1 MIFKQSP
8 GGTHPYDGKA
18 LTAGKA
24 PVNYLPMGDMVFPVS
39 QHIGKPA
46 KPVVKKGDTV
56 LAGQL
61 IAQADGFVSANVISS
76 CSGTVK
82 GIERRLNS
90 MGTMVDCIVIINDGQ
105 YTKAPGIGEKTDLDD
120 LSDNEILDRVKAAGL
135 VGLGGAGF
143 PTHVKLAPQRP
154 EKIDTIIINC
164 AECEPYITSDDLLMR
179 TKPNWVKGGIQVLKK
194 LFPNAGVAV
203 CIEDNKPEAVK
214 AMQEMASTLDG
225 VEVFAARTSYPVG
238 CEKPLIAALTGRH
251 LTATE
256 LPAQAG
262 CIVCNVSTTAAIYF
276 AVCLNTPVM
285 ERCVTVSGD
294 GVADPK
300 NVITRLG
307 CSYQEVLDAAGGL
320 NGDVKKVIAGGPM
333 MGTAVS
339 SLDIP
344 VCKTNNAL
352 LFFKEDPVEQ
362 AMKEMTNCIHCGRC
376 SRACPQGL
384 VPSMMMDAAKK
395 GDLERYEKVLHGLE
409 CYACGSCT
417 FGCPARQPLM
427 QMFKETKAKIMANKK
442 KG

>member
-1 MIFKQSP
+1 MIFKQTP

-18 LTAGKA
+18 LSAGKA
-24 PVNYLPMGDMVFPVS
+24 PVNYLPMGEMVFPVS

-46 KPVVKKGDTV
+46 KPIVKKGDVV
-56 LAGQL
+56 LAGQI
-61 IAQADGFVSANVISS
+61 IAEADGFISANVISS
-76 CSGTVK
+76 CSGKVK
-82 GIERRLNS
+82 GIERRLS
-90 MGTMVDCIVIINDGQ
+90 AGGTMVDCIVIDNDGQ
-105 YTKAPGIGEKTDLDD
+105 YTKAPGVGEKSSLDE
-120 LSDNEILDRVKAAGL
+120 LSHNDILSRVKAAGI

-143 PTHVKLAPQRP
+143 PTHVKLAPQNP

-164 AECEPYITSDDLLMR
+164 AECEPYITCDDLLMR
-179 TKPNWVKGGIQVLKK
+179 EKPNWIKGGIQVLQK
-194 LFPNAGVAV
+194 LFPRAGVAI

-214 AMQEMASTLDG
+214 SMREFAATMNN
-225 VEVFAARTSYPVG
+225 VEVFAAKTVYPLG

-251 LTATE
+251 LPSSV

-262 CIVCNVSTTAAIYF
+262 CVVCNVATTAAIYF

-294 GVADPK
+294 AVSEPK

-307 CSYQEVLDAAGGL
+307 CSYREVLEAAGGL
-320 NGDVKKVIAGGPM
+320 KMDAKKVIAGGPM
-333 MGTAVS
+333 MGNAVS

-344 VCKTNNAL
+344 ICKANNAL
-352 LFFKEDPVEQ
+352 LFFSVDPVEE
-362 AMKEMTNCIHCGRC
+362 AEKEQTNCIHCGRC

-384 VPSMMMDAAKK
+384 VPSMMLEAAKK

-417 FGCPARQPLM
+417 YGCPARQPLM
-427 QMFKETKAKIMANKK
+427 QMFKQTKAKIMAAKK
-442 KG
+442 R